1 MTQYTNITYTNNR
14 VMVINLFDQE
24 VLQEVKNCMIH
35 KKINPLMRS
44 K

>member
-24 VLQEVKNCMIH
+24 VFQGSVS
-35 KKINPLMRS
+35 RS
-44 K
+44 